1 MNQNTISLNVY
12 FNRVFCGKLSK
23 SINDLSSQYSFEY
36 NNDYISSNSAIPIAL
51 NFPLVEK
58 KFISING
65 LHPFF
70 DNLVSE
76 GWLRKKHDEYLNAEN
91 IFEKDKFIIL
101 SYFGYDLIGSI
112 SIDNSNSTIPRYS
125 YSLSSDED
133 KYNSVKSISIESNAS
148 ISGVQKK
155 LVVIEIKPDEFQIT
169 KANQLST
176 HIAKL
181 EATEYPELIELE
193 YLSSLAVKYLLPD
206 DEICNL
212 QITNLDELKEKALLI
227 KRFDRYLVNYKKKTK
242 LQTKHFEELN
252 QLFKNKSENK
262 YDLSYD
268 AMAKFIY
275 ETNECSKSDVIKL
288 FKRILAYIL
297 IGNTDAHLKNFGM
310 FHNQDGS
317 LTLTPMYD
325 VVASAYYAQFNT
337 LALEMNGKKNLELNR
352 IKPKDIVDFAFNKKG
367 FDLSAEQLIEVVN
380 SLKANKGIAISKL
393 KELKEFENFR
403 KVKEKLVD
411 MINKRWNGSFN
422 GIEEYLKKK
431 K

>member
-12 FNRVFCGKLSK
+12 FNKVFCGKLSK
-23 SINDLSSQYSFEY
+23 FINGFSSQYSFEY

-65 LHPFF
+65 LHPYF

-76 GWLRKKHDEYLNAEN
+76 GWLRKKHDEFLSAEN
-91 IFEKDKFIIL
+91 ILEKDRFIIL

-112 SIDNSNSTIPRYS
+112 SIDNSISTNPRYS

-133 KYNSVKSISIESNAS
+133 EYNSVKSISIESNAS

-155 LVVIEIKPDEFQIT
+155 LVAIEIKPDEFHIT

-181 EATEYPELIELE
+181 KTTEYPELIELE
-193 YLSSLAVKYLLPD
+193 FLSSLAVKYLLPD

-212 QITNLDELKEKALLI
+212 QIKILDELKEKALLI
-227 KRFDRYLVNYKKKTK
+227 KRFDRYLFNYKKKTK
-242 LQTKHFEELN
+242 LETKHFEEFN
-252 QLFKNKSENK
+252 QLFENKSENK

-275 ETNECSKSDVIKL
+275 ETKECSKSDVIKL

-297 IGNTDAHLKNFGM
+297 IGNTDAHLKNFAM
-310 FHNQDGS
+310 FLNQDGS

-367 FDLSAEQLIEVVN
+367 FDLSAEQLIDVVN
-380 SLKANKGIAISKL
+380 SLKANKWIAISKL
-393 KELKEFENFR
+393 KELKEFDNFR